1 MATLYIQEQGVT
13 VRKRDEQVLITR
25 EGKILQE
32 IPLNKIDQVVLMG
45 RGVQMSTALL
55 VELIGR
61 GIPVMLT
68 NQRGSRHYATL
79 TAGPS
84 RFGALR
90 LAQMQRV
97 NEPAWNLDLARAVV
111 RAKLSNQRAV
121 LARAN
126 WPAAASALGQIDAA
140 LAAVDTAVDID
151 AVRGH
156 EGAGAA
162 AYFGAWRVRFQQSW
176 GFQGRQFYP
185 PPDPINAML
194 SFGYTLL
201 LHDAL
206 TAVQF
211 TGLDPYLGV
220 FHVIEAGRPSLALDL
235 MEEFRPLA
243 VDRIVL
249 ELIQTGALGR
259 DQFERPAQRPDA
271 VYLNATGRAL
281 LVARYEET
289 LQAPARLPGGE
300 QTPLRRV
307 MLLQAQAV
315 ARVVRGEQ
323 ATYVGYVMPF

>member
-1 MATLYIQEQGVT
+1 MQT
-13 VRKRDEQVLITR
+13 
-25 EGKILQE
+25 
-32 IPLNKIDQVVLMG
+32 
-45 RGVQMSTALL
+45 S
-55 VELIGR
+55 
-61 GIPVMLT
+61 
-68 NQRGSRHYATL
+68 
-79 TAGPS
+79 GPS

-97 NEPAWNLDLARAVV
+97 NEPAWNLELARAVV

-249 ELIQTGALGR
+249 ELIQTGAPGR
-259 DQFERPAQRPDA
+259 DQFERPRQVLRVIAEQHRPPREPQPPRRPQRLGEGRRRAAAPGQGERQARRVVSAADRRRRLRRPQA
-271 VYLNATGRAL
+271 VDQRRGR
-281 LVARYEET
+281 
-289 LQAPARLPGGE
+289 ARLPAPEGRHCQRLRQVRPARQVQAPVGGPGPDRGGGGVEVWRCGGVELWRWGGGE
-300 QTPLRRV
+300 
-307 MLLQAQAV
+307 
-315 ARVVRGEQ
+315 
-323 ATYVGYVMPF
+323 VGR